1 MRVLV
6 ACEFSGV
13 VRDAFA
19 RRGHDA
25 WSCDI
30 LPTEKP
36 GNHIQGD
43 AVKVLRDGWDLLIAH
58 PPCTFLSYAANHVW
72 NAPGRAEK
80 REEAMQ
86 FFMEFINAP
95 IEKICV
101 ENPVGYP
108 IRAFRKYDQIIHP
121 YYFGDRH
128 LKRTCLWLKGLP
140 KLWYWK
146 HDDLFGSRTMTDY
159 PEPLYVHERKPG
171 RNYKGGEIKKRYF
184 TDAKAIVN
192 GDKVAG
198 AHERSRTF
206 SGIAEAMAEQWS

>member
-58 PPCTFLSYAANHVW
+58 PPCTYLSYAGLGRW
-72 NAPGRAEK
+72 NKPGRAEQ
-80 REEAMQ
+80 REEAMM
-86 FFMEFINAP
+86 FFMQFINAP
-95 IEKICV
+95 IKKIAV
-101 ENPVGYP
+101 ENPRGYP
-108 IRAFRKYDQIIHP
+108 QKAYRKPDQVIQP
-121 YYFGDRH
+121 FYFGHDARK
-128 LKRTCLWLKGLP
+128 LTCLWLKNLP
-140 KLWYWK
+140 PLWFTGVRETPK
-146 HDDLFGSRTMTDY
+146 PVFVDGSGKAR
-159 PEPLYVHERKPG
+159 H
-171 RNYKGGEIKKRYF
+171 F
-184 TDAKAIVN
+184 TDALTGK
-192 GDKVAG
+192 DRQ
-198 AHERSRTF
+198 HERSRTF
-206 SGIAEAMAEQWS
+206 PGIAQAMAEQWGQP